1 MKTIEIKVI
10 DYNRSYCFVALS
22 DSHYLSEIIEKKL
35 KENPDADTVVLDFSD
50 IEYCYFSD
58 ISETLECLYKTYNKK
73 IEKVEFKNLPENFNT
88 EHKEYGK
95 LEDLNDKVWQK
106 QVEYKKWQEEW
117 EKNHKAKV
125 TKTK

>member
-10 DYNRSYCFVALS
+10 DYNRSYCFVTLS
-22 DSHYLSEIIEKKL
+22 DSHYLAEIIEKKL

-58 ISETLECLYKTYNKK
+58 ISETLECLYKTYDKK
-73 IEKVEFKNLPENFNT
+73 IEKVEFKNLPEDFNT

-95 LEDLNDKVWQK
+95 LEDLNDKLWQK

-117 EKNHKAKV
+117 EKNHKPKV
-125 TKTK
+125 AETK